1 MRGGREAIM
10 QVAAECP
17 VIGPE
22 SGPAV
27 EPERGSLD
35 PGWCEGDL
43 SPGIDLGIGDPGRRE
58 QENPWR
64 PAWENA
70 GA

>member
-1 MRGGREAIM
+1 LRGGREAIM

-27 EPERGSLD
+27 VPEWGSLD
-35 PGWCEGDL
+35 PRWSERDL
-43 SPGIDLGIGDPGRRE
+43 APGIDPGIGDPGRRE
-58 QENPWR
+58 QENP
-64 PAWENA
+64 
-70 GA
+70 